1 MNSTKML
8 QTLINGQAV
17 LRKEMVVGQNS
28 LRNEMRE
35 GFKSVNKRLDMIG
48 KSVAFLE
55 DDAPTREEHEELEKR
70 LTKVEKKLQIQSQV

>member
-8 QTLINGQAV
+8 QTLIDGQAV

-55 DDAPTREEHEELEKR
+55 DDTPTRDEHDKLEKR
-70 LTKVEKKLQIQSQV
+70 VTNTTSWKNA